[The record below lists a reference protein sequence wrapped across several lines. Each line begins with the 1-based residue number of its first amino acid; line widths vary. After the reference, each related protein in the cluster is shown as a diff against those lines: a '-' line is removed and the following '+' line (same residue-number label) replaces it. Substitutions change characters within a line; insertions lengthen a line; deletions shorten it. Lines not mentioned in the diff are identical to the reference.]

1 VEGNGTLHG
10 MVKSTPTPHEHVQ
23 ASWKHNYRFPVGLDS
38 NDGER
43 QQTRK
48 RKKTE
53 ATAEENEEG
62 GKKNRHEPEEK
73 AMVAKQP
80 RQLQ

>member
-1 VEGNGTLHG
+1 MLHG
-10 MVKSTPTPHEHVQ
+10 MVKSTPTPHEPVQ
-23 ASWKHNYRFPVGLDS
+23 ASWKRNYRFPVGLDS

-48 RKKTE
+48 RKKTK
-53 ATAEENEEG
+53 ATTEENEEG

-73 AMVAKQP
+73 AAVAKQP
-80 RQLQ
+80 HQLQ